1 MRTTVATLI
10 CLILSFTTLFA
21 APVLARQAP
30 EPTAEQ
36 TTEQQA
42 EKPKEPKEELK
53 EGVSR
58 VTERAGEKLTEF
70 AAYADGLFEKATS
83 NRLLGWLMLALAAVG
98 GLISIFYGW
107 SLIQRLLIPFAPF
120 WGLMTGGG
128 IAFCLISAFYTER
141 ETWFKLLL
149 LVVGVGAGLALYLF
163 SALRAKPVAAFL
175 VILSPFLILAAFL
188 FPIHDTLGLVIFCA
202 GFVAGFAAMIEV
214 RPLAIVSTSFFGAGC
229 LLAAVGIL
237 SHLIGDGAPWL
248 RDFFQWLAVHPLALV
263 VALAVLTFLGS
274 NFQFMTGPRGTLE
287 D

>member
-1 MRTTVATLI
+1 MRTTIATLTV
-10 CLILSFTTLFA
+10 LVLLLALLFSTPVA
-21 APVLARQAP
+21 AQQASQTPSRQAAGQ
-30 EPTAEQ
+30 EP
-36 TTEQQA
+36 
-42 EKPKEPKEELK
+42 EKPKDPKEELK
-53 EGVSR
+53 EGVTR
-58 VTERAGEKLTEF
+58 MTEGAGEKLTDF
-70 AAYADGLFEKATS
+70 AAYADALFQRAAS
-83 NRLLGWLMLALAAVG
+83 NRLLGWLMLALAAMG
-98 GLISIFYGW
+98 GLVSIFYGW

-188 FPIHDTLGLVIFCA
+188 FPVHDTLGLVIFCA

-214 RPLAIVSTSFFGAGC
+214 RPLAIISTSLFGAGC
-229 LLAAVGIL
+229 MVGALGIL
-237 SHLIGDGAPWL
+237 SHLIGNSAQWL
-248 RDFFQWLAVHPLALV
+248 REFFQWLTVHPLALV
-263 VALAVLTFLGS
+263 VSLAVLTFLGS
-274 NFQFMTGPRGTLE
+274 NFQFMTGPRGSLE